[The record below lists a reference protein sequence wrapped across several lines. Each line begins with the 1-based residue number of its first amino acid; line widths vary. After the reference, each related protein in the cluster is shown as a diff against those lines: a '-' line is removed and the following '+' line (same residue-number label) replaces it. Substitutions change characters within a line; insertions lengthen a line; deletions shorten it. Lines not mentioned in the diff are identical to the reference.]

1 MGNLICSSLGVVLSV
16 SQSRLKLPTQVS
28 FLVCSSLGIAVGTVY
43 NSKTPNLYENNAHHG
58 LGWVVTWVVVAQMLM
73 GVVTAYAGHGR
84 GNIATHDEH
93 ESLLPVSIEAMAKQ
107 HQLHAVPQAHGY
119 RCSND
124 SGQGTEMPSSSS
136 GSPSLSSIEE
146 ANDPRSIGSRRS
158 LYDLSDDDPNGSMDE
173 KQGPLHGRRI
183 YRVLLQR
190 VSGLLSA
197 RLLGLIDLIN
207 NGLDRIILVLGFVAI
222 ITGISTYYGLFVSS
236 F

>member
-1 MGNLICSSLGVVLSV
+1 M
-16 SQSRLKLPTQVS
+16 
-28 FLVCSSLGIAVGTVY
+28 VCSSLGIAVGTVY
-43 NSKTPNLYENNAHHG
+43 NSKTPKLYENNAHHG

-107 HQLHAVPQAHGY
+107 HQFHAVPQAHGY